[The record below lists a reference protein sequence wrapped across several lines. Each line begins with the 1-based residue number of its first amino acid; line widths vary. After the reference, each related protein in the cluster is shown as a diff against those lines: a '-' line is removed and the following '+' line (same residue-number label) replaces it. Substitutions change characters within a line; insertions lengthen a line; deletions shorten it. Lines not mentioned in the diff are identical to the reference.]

1 MFSDDDDGSP
11 SPTRRLL
18 FLVALVVALAS
29 GFVWHRNREENP
41 GVSRKAGV
49 VAFLTLFAC
58 AVASTQ
64 RLWISSDNRDDD

>member
-18 FLVALVVALAS
+18 FIVALMVALGS

-41 GVSRKAGV
+41 GVSRRAGV
-49 VAFLTLFAC
+49 VAFLTLLGC

-64 RLWISSDNRDDD
+64 RVWMSSDDRDDE